1 MKRKQADWQKK
12 LVSYVHQKGGR
23 ITRQRLEVAQ
33 ALMEEKGHMGV
44 GALSDVIKKRFPSIG
59 KATLYRT
66 MKLLCDAG
74 IAKACEFGEGFLR
87 YEALH
92 PEEHHDHLICT
103 SCGKIVEFEE
113 KAIEALQEA
122 VAKRFKFEIV
132 SHRLDIFGLCDKC
145 RKLKNK
151 NDTPKE

>member
-1 MKRKQADWQKK
+1 MKRRKSGWKDELAH
-12 LVSYVHQKGGR
+12 YVHKRGGR

-33 ALMEEKGHMGV
+33 ALIEEKGHLGI
-44 GALSDVIKKRFPSIG
+44 GALGDTLKTRFPSIS

-103 SCGKIVEFEE
+103 GCGRIVEFEE
-113 KAIEALQEA
+113 KAIEALQET
-122 VAKRFKFEIV
+122 VAKRFKFKIV

-145 RKLKNK
+145 RKLENK
-151 NDTPKE
+151 DDTPKE